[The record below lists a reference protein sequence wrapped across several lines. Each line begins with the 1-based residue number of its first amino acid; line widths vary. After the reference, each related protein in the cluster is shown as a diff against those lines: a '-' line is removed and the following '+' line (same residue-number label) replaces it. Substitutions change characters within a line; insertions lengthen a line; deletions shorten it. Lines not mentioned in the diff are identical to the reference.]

1 MSTRM
6 DVGTE
11 GKGTAFRI
19 KLPIAPRDSGA
30 GAP

>member
-19 KLPIAPRDSGA
+19 KLPLAPRGSEVA
-30 GAP
+30 L